1 MQEVLPPHTTGP
13 RHFNLTARFLHWVM
27 AIAILA
33 MLFIGVAMMSSLA
46 LRPVLINMHQPLGI
60 AILCLALVRLVNR
73 LYRPVPAL
81 PASVPRWQ
89 AAAAHLSHG
98 LLYLLM
104 VGLPLLGWAVRS
116 AGNWPVI
123 LVGDWSLPAI
133 VPENPVLYAWLRLA
147 HGALAWLLFAI
158 ILGHLGAALMHA
170 WVHRDGVFSSMARG
184 TGKQR
189 TQPESGSRPT
199 SRIDSGQP

>member
-1 MQEVLPPHTTGP
+1 MMQDAPTPRRHTP
-13 RHFNLTARFLHWVM
+13 RHFNLTARLLHWVM

-33 MLFIGVAMMSSLA
+33 MLFIGVTMMSSLA
-46 LRPVLINMHQPLGI
+46 LRPVLIDLHQPLGV
-60 AILCLALVRLVNR
+60 AILCLALVRLANR
-73 LYRPVPAL
+73 LCRPVPAL
-81 PASVPRWQ
+81 PASIPRWQ

-104 VGLPLLGWAVRS
+104 LGLPLLGWAVRS

-123 LVGDWSLPAI
+123 LMGDWRLPAL

-170 WVHRDGVFSSMARG
+170 WVLKDGVFSSMARG
-184 TGKQR
+184 NSKAP

-199 SRIDSGQP
+199 S

>member
-1 MQEVLPPHTTGP
+1 MQDAPTARRRLP
-13 RHFNLTARFLHWVM
+13 RHFNLTARLLHWVM

-33 MLFIGVAMMSSLA
+33 MLFIGVTMMSSLA
-46 LRPVLINMHQPLGI
+46 LRPVLIDLHQPLGV
-60 AILCLALVRLVNR
+60 AILCLALVRLANR
-73 LYRPVPAL
+73 LCRPVPAL

-123 LVGDWSLPAI
+123 LVGDWSLPAL

-170 WVHRDGVFSSMARG
+170 WVLRDGVFSSMARG
-184 TGKQR
+184 SSKEQS
-189 TQPESGSRPT
+189 QPESGSRPT
-199 SRIDSGQP
+199 S

>member
-1 MQEVLPPHTTGP
+1 MQDAPTPRRHTP
-13 RHFNLTARFLHWVM
+13 RHFNLAARLLHWVM

-33 MLFIGVAMMSSLA
+33 MLFIGVTMMSSLA
-46 LRPVLINMHQPLGI
+46 LRPVLIDLHQPLGV
-60 AILCLALVRLVNR
+60 AILCLALVRLANR
-73 LYRPVPAL
+73 LCRPVPAL
-81 PASVPRWQ
+81 PASIPRWQ

-104 VGLPLLGWAVRS
+104 LGLPLLGWAVRS

-123 LVGDWSLPAI
+123 LVGDWRLPAL

-147 HGALAWLLFAI
+147 HGTLAWLLFAI

-170 WVHRDGVFSSMARG
+170 WVLRDGVFSSMARG
-184 TGKQR
+184 NSTAP

-199 SRIDSGQP
+199 S

>member
-1 MQEVLPPHTTGP
+1 MQDAPTARTRTP
-13 RHFNLTARFLHWVM
+13 RHFNLTARLLHWVM

-33 MLFIGVAMMSSLA
+33 MLFIGVTMMSSLA
-46 LRPVLINMHQPLGI
+46 LRPVLIDLHQPLGV
-60 AILCLALVRLVNR
+60 AILCLALVRLANR
-73 LYRPVPAL
+73 LCRPVPAL

-104 VGLPLLGWAVRS
+104 LGLPLLGWAVRS

-123 LVGDWSLPAI
+123 LMGDWSLPAL

-147 HGALAWLLFAI
+147 HGALAWLLFAV
-158 ILGHLGAALMHA
+158 ILGHLGAALLHA
-170 WVHRDGVFSSMARG
+170 WVLRDGVFSSMARG
-184 TGKQR
+184 SSKEQS
-189 TQPESGSRPT
+189 QPESGSRPT
-199 SRIDSGQP
+199 S

>member
-1 MQEVLPPHTTGP
+1 MQDAPTSRRRTT
-13 RHFNLTARFLHWVM
+13 RHFNPTARLLHWMM
-27 AIAILA
+27 AVAILA
-33 MLFIGVAMMSSLA
+33 MLFIGVIMMSSLT
-46 LRPVLINMHQPLGI
+46 LRPVLIDLHQPLGV
-60 AILCLALVRLVNR
+60 AILCLALVRLANR
-73 LYRPVPAL
+73 LCRPVPAL
-81 PASVPRWQ
+81 PASIPRWQ

-104 VGLPLLGWAVRS
+104 LGLPLLGWAVRS

-123 LVGDWSLPAI
+123 LVDDWRLPAI

-158 ILGHLGAALMHA
+158 IMGHLGAALMHA
-170 WVHRDGVFSSMARG
+170 WVLRDGVFSSMARG
-184 TGKQR
+184 NSKEQ

-199 SRIDSGQP
+199 S

>member
-1 MQEVLPPHTTGP
+1 MQDVPTTRTRSP
-13 RHFNLTARFLHWVM
+13 RHFNLTARLLHWAM
-27 AIAILA
+27 AIAIMA

-46 LRPVLINMHQPLGI
+46 LRPVLIDVHQPLGI
-60 AILCLALVRLVNR
+60 AILCLALVRLANR
-73 LYRPVPAL
+73 FCRPVPAL
-81 PASVPRWQ
+81 PASIPRWQ
-89 AAAAHLSHG
+89 AVAAHLLHG

-104 VGLPLLGWAVRS
+104 VALPVLGWAVRS

-123 LVGDWSLPAI
+123 LLGDWSLPAL

-170 WVHRDGVFSSMARG
+170 WVLRDGVFSSMARG
-184 TGKQR
+184 ASDERAKAG
-189 TQPESGSRPT
+189 SGSRPT
-199 SRIDSGQP
+199 S

>member
-1 MQEVLPPHTTGP
+1 MQDAPTARTRNP
-13 RHFNLTARFLHWVM
+13 RHFNLTARLLHWVM

-33 MLFIGVAMMSSLA
+33 MLFIGVTMMSSLA
-46 LRPVLINMHQPLGI
+46 LRPVLIDLHQPLGV
-60 AILCLALVRLVNR
+60 AILCLALVRLANR
-73 LYRPVPAL
+73 LCRPVPAL

-123 LVGDWSLPAI
+123 LVGDWSLPAL

-147 HGALAWLLFAI
+147 HGALAWLLFAV

-170 WVHRDGVFSSMARG
+170 WVLRDGVFSSMARG
-184 TGKQR
+184 SSKEQS
-189 TQPESGSRPT
+189 QPESGSRPT
-199 SRIDSGQP
+199 S

>member
-1 MQEVLPPHTTGP
+1 MQDAPTARTRNP
-13 RHFNLTARFLHWVM
+13 RHFNLTARLLHWVM

-33 MLFIGVAMMSSLA
+33 MLFIGVTMMSSLA
-46 LRPVLINMHQPLGI
+46 LRPVLIDLHQPLGV
-60 AILCLALVRLVNR
+60 AILCLAMVRLANR
-73 LYRPVPAL
+73 LCRPVPAL

-89 AAAAHLSHG
+89 AAAAYLSHG

-123 LVGDWSLPAI
+123 LVGDWSLPAL

-147 HGALAWLLFAI
+147 HGALAWLLFAV

-170 WVHRDGVFSSMARG
+170 WVLRDGVFSSMARG
-184 TGKQR
+184 SSKEQS
-189 TQPESGSRPT
+189 QPESGSRPT
-199 SRIDSGQP
+199 S

>member
-1 MQEVLPPHTTGP
+1 MQDAPTPRRHTP
-13 RHFNLTARFLHWVM
+13 RHFNLAARLLHWVM

-33 MLFIGVAMMSSLA
+33 MLFIGVTMMSSLA
-46 LRPVLINMHQPLGI
+46 LRPVLIDLHQPLGV
-60 AILCLALVRLVNR
+60 AILCLALVRLANR
-73 LYRPVPAL
+73 LCRPVPAL
-81 PASVPRWQ
+81 PASIPRWQ

-104 VGLPLLGWAVRS
+104 LGLPLLGWAVRS

-123 LVGDWSLPAI
+123 LMGDWRLPAL

-147 HGALAWLLFAI
+147 HGTLAWLLFAI

-170 WVHRDGVFSSMARG
+170 WVLRDGVFSSMARG
-184 TGKQR
+184 NSTAP

-199 SRIDSGQP
+199 S

>member
-1 MQEVLPPHTTGP
+1 MMQDVPTTHKPGP
-13 RHFNLTARFLHWVM
+13 RHFNFTARLLHWVM
-27 AIAILA
+27 AIAIMA
-33 MLFIGVAMMSSLA
+33 MLFIGVAMMTSLT
-46 LRPVLINMHQPLGI
+46 LRPVLIDLHQPLGI
-60 AILCLALVRLVNR
+60 AILCLALVRLANR
-73 LYRPVPAL
+73 LCRPVPAL

-89 AAAAHLSHG
+89 VAAAHLSHG

-123 LVGDWSLPAI
+123 LLGDWSLPAL

-170 WVHRDGVFSSMARG
+170 WVLRDGVFSSMARG
-184 TGKQR
+184 ASDERAKAG
-189 TQPESGSRPT
+189 SGSRPT
-199 SRIDSGQP
+199 S

>member
-1 MQEVLPPHTTGP
+1 MQDAPTARTRPP
-13 RHFNLTARFLHWVM
+13 RHFNLTARLLHWVM

-33 MLFIGVAMMSSLA
+33 MLFIGVTMMSSLA
-46 LRPVLINMHQPLGI
+46 LRPVLIDLHQPLGV
-60 AILCLALVRLVNR
+60 AILCLALVRLANR
-73 LYRPVPAL
+73 LCRPVPAL

-123 LVGDWSLPAI
+123 LVGDWSLPAL

-147 HGALAWLLFAI
+147 HGALAWLLFAV

-170 WVHRDGVFSSMARG
+170 WVLRDGVFSSMARG
-184 TGKQR
+184 SSKEQS
-189 TQPESGSRPT
+189 QPESGSRPT
-199 SRIDSGQP
+199 S